1 MKTLNDFSKLHI
13 YEPVPDFYEK
23 LERVWSDHVKTNPWD
38 VTVHKYGL
46 GDTTR
51 TILLSEADLKDGDA
65 DLAARAEAKESVAPP
80 EDALEKDSVAVF
92 FALLGAFPIA
102 IMIAGLAGGAR
113 PFGL

>member
-1 MKTLNDFSKLHI
+1 MRGARRDDPRGLSAKVAGAGS
-13 YEPVPDFYEK
+13 EP
-23 LERVWSDHVKTNPWD
+23 LRQRGGHLRRV
-38 VTVHKYGL
+38 
-46 GDTTR
+46 R
-51 TILLSEADLKDGDA
+51 A
-65 DLAARAEAKESVAPP
+65 AARAEAKESVAPP

>member
-1 MKTLNDFSKLHI
+1 MRRTLL
-13 YEPVPDFYEK
+13 
-23 LERVWSDHVKTNPWD
+23 RVLLVATSALAFAPPPGRHRASLRVYKNPFD
-38 VTVHKYGL
+38 EIL
-46 GDTTR
+46 DALDTMVGVSP
-51 TILLSEADLKDGDA
+51 LSEADLKDGDA